1 MQIIDRKLSNTGVII
16 SVGCG
21 VITLQGFFFAYVGEL
36 FRISCYN
43 ATQVS
48 LGVVVNLYRN
58 LTLTLIIGALLI
70 NPTNRLSEGAQVIGQ
85 RTLSSIVIGDYA
97 IGSILNTLGN
107 LILNSKRVDIQYHWV
122 IESSAPRIIYR
133 QSVFEP
139 LQTGV
144 VSIDSMIP
152 IGRGQRELIVGDRQ
166 IGKTSLGVDVILN
179 QKLKKVL
186 CIYVALGQKAS
197 SILDIFLALLR
208 QDAVF
213 HFSLIIAS
221 ASSSAVY
228 QYLSA
233 YTGSALSEFLVL
245 VGELPSFIMYD
256 DLSRHAIAYREI
268 YLLLRRPPG
277 REAYPGEIFFVHSR
291 LLERS
296 AKLAVTLGGG
306 SSTAFP
312 IIETLAGDV
321 SAYITTNVISI
332 TDGQIF
338 LSTALFLAGIKP
350 AIDVGFSVTRV
361 GSVAQ
366 WDRMKLVAGSYKLE
380 LAQFIELQSFSQFAA
395 DLGKETKKRLTKGL
409 RLVELFKQVNG
420 SPLYLAS
427 QLSILSIANQDLV
440 KSLTIKEVSLL
451 LNLYSLIPMWTII
464 LVPARTIGAS
474 ILSIIN
480 NCA

>member
-1 MQIIDRKLSNTGVII
+1 MIFLLVLQIIDRKLSNTGVII

-21 VITLQGFFFAYVGEL
+21 VITLQGFFLAYVGEL
-36 FRISCYN
+36 FRICCYN

-85 RTLSSIVIGDYA
+85 CTLLSIVIGDYA
-97 IGSILNTLGN
+97 IGSIFNTLGN

-208 QDAVF
+208 K
-213 HFSLIIAS
+213 
-221 ASSSAVY
+221 
-228 QYLSA
+228 
-233 YTGSALSEFLVL
+233 
-245 VGELPSFIMYD
+245 
-256 DLSRHAIAYREI
+256 AI
-268 YLLLRRPPG
+268 
-277 REAYPGEIFFVHSR
+277 
-291 LLERS
+291 
-296 AKLAVTLGGG
+296 
-306 SSTAFP
+306 
-312 IIETLAGDV
+312 
-321 SAYITTNVISI
+321 
-332 TDGQIF
+332 
-338 LSTALFLAGIKP
+338 
-350 AIDVGFSVTRV
+350 
-361 GSVAQ
+361 
-366 WDRMKLVAGSYKLE
+366 
-380 LAQFIELQSFSQFAA
+380 
-395 DLGKETKKRLTKGL
+395 
-409 RLVELFKQVNG
+409 
-420 SPLYLAS
+420 
-427 QLSILSIANQDLV
+427 
-440 KSLTIKEVSLL
+440 
-451 LNLYSLIPMWTII
+451 
-464 LVPARTIGAS
+464 
-474 ILSIIN
+474 
-480 NCA
+480 